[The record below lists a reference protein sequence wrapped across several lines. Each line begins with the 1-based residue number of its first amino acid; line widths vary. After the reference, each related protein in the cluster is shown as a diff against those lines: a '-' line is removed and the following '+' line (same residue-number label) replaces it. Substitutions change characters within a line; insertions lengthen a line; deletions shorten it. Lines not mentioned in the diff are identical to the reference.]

1 MTDKYIQAA
10 SLVLKQVAERD
21 GESIRKLIAEVSD
34 QQGFEFTRLEKEVVR
49 EIVVSALVD
58 LINLG
63 EKYELS
69 C

>member
-1 MTDKYIQAA
+1 MTDKYVHAA

-63 EKYELS
+63 E
-69 C
+69 